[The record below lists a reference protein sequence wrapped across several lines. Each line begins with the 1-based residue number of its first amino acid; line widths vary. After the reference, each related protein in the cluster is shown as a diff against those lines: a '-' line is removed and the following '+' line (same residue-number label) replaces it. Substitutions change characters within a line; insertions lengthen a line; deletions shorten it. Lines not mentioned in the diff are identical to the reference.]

1 MPHKKE
7 RPRWRVGDG
16 NEGILSKWSA
26 WGTSQKIKFQIFL
39 NYSMRGKGENE
50 GRRKM
55 CSALGV
61 RREIA
66 GSRELGA
73 VNRFRFAI
81 FLICAFGGKLENIPF
96 LIYIISRKEYFFMKI
111 EFYRD
116 ASGRVPVEEFL
127 CRLDVKMRVK
137 MLRSVQALQEMGG
150 ALRKPLSEALDDGI
164 FELRVKVGTN
174 ISRVFYFFVI
184 GNRAILTHG
193 FIKKTQKT
201 PARELER
208 AKKIREEYR
217 KRFGL

>member
-1 MPHKKE
+1 
-7 RPRWRVGDG
+7 
-16 NEGILSKWSA
+16 
-26 WGTSQKIKFQIFL
+26 
-39 NYSMRGKGENE
+39 
-50 GRRKM
+50 
-55 CSALGV
+55 
-61 RREIA
+61 
-66 GSRELGA
+66 
-73 VNRFRFAI
+73 
-81 FLICAFGGKLENIPF
+81 
-96 LIYIISRKEYFFMKI
+96 MKI

-127 CRLDVKMRVK
+127 CGLDVKMRVK

-150 ALRKPLSEALDDGI
+150 ALRMPLSEALDDGI
-164 FELRVKVGTN
+164 FELRAKVGTN
-174 ISRVFYFFVI
+174 ISRVFCFFVI